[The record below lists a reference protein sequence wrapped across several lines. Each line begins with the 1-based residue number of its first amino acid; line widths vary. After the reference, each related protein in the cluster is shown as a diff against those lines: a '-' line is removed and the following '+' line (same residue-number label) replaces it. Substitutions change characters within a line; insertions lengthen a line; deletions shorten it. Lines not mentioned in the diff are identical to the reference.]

1 MVSDKSHVP
10 RQVGVPE
17 SRGLCLKLGVIDER
31 DGAAIDSDGAAF
43 LETTKSSSHN
53 LASATNDLCDLAL
66 GEPALH
72 IDTRAKP
79 GCGITDCSSYPR
91 DSFGNMPKREILDQL
106 HEVSIEAR

>member
-72 IDTRAKP
+72 IDTRANTGVRHHGLQQLPARLVRKHAE
-79 GCGITDCSSYPR
+79 TRDPR
-91 DSFGNMPKREILDQL
+91 PTP
-106 HEVSIEAR
+106 